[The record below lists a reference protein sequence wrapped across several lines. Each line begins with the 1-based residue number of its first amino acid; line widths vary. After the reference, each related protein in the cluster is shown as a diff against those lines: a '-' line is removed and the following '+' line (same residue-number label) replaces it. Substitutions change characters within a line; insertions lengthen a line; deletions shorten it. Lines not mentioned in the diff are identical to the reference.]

1 MKEQKYLHK
10 RYYAFIAHVVDNKK
24 EVKEITDIPEVHDFP
39 NVFTEDLPGL
49 PPVWEVEF
57 RIDVIPEAT
66 PLGKYPYRLAPTKMQ
81 ELSIQ
86 LH

>member
-10 RYYAFIAHVVDNKK
+10 RYYAFIAHIVDKKK

-39 NVFTEDLPGL
+39 NVFIEDLPGL

-81 ELSIQ
+81 
-86 LH
+86 